1 MTPFEAS
8 MCFESTVPVDRV
20 SSMRSVI
27 LPRPEAIAMGVFPH
41 LVPMERT
48 WINRLAMIAR
58 FPLATSELFVL
69 GVACAEVPIPSRL
82 TDKAATMAPRWTVW
96 KFN

>member
-27 LPRPEAIAMGVFPH
+27 LPRPEQAHGQGSNDGPALDCLEIQLIPH
-41 LVPMERT
+41 DHKK
-48 WINRLAMIAR
+48 A
-58 FPLATSELFVL
+58 SE
-69 GVACAEVPIPSRL
+69 
-82 TDKAATMAPRWTVW
+82 PRVE
-96 KFN
+96 NS